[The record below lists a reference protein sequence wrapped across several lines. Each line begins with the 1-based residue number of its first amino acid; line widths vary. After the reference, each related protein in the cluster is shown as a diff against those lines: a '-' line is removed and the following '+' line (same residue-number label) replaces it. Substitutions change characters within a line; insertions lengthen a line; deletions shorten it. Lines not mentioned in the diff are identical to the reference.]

1 MDSSAEQDYA
11 AEWSSGEGDS
21 SGSRDVTAGTSLR
34 GTSALQDLR
43 RVTITDLAENV
54 SPAARQRED
63 HLPSGSAIWKAGH
76 CLVDQHEYGQAA
88 EYFSRML
95 HSSDRLTVEA
105 AEVAVELCAALS
117 REQSVEKKLRDTCS
131 VLGRDLSQLSYEEVS
146 LARGVL
152 AACVEK
158 PPTEAPIRV
167 AAQPWLRVHFFG
179 RFEFLQDGEVMC
191 LGRNAKA
198 LAILKYLI
206 AHQGERPVSQDY
218 LMGWLWPESDPR
230 KARWSLNSAIYALRK
245 LLSSHLPFLPTSEA
259 IEFDESGYR
268 LSPRVLISA
277 DIEEF
282 DSHYEEGLRLEE
294 VGRVPEAVAEYE
306 EATKLYRGDYLVEDL
321 YEDWTMIERERL
333 IEAYT
338 DLSRRLAARYM
349 ECGRLREGVRFCYRV
364 MEKDRSDEDAHRLL
378 MMCFARLGQ
387 RGRALRQYGL
397 CEQALRNDYDTPPS
411 PGIRALYTSILK
423 DEDLR

>member
-1 MDSSAEQDYA
+1 MDSSAEQGYA
-11 AEWSSGEGDS
+11 AKWSSGDSGS
-21 SGSRDVTAGTSLR
+21 SGSRDVPSGTSLR
-34 GTSALQDLR
+34 GTSALQGLR
-43 RVTITDLAENV
+43 RTTIADLPENV
-54 SPAARQRED
+54 SLAARQRED
-63 HLPSGSAIWKAGH
+63 HLPSGSAVWKAGH
-76 CLVDQHEYGQAA
+76 CLVDQREYGQAA

-105 AEVAVELCAALS
+105 AEVAVQLCAALS
-117 REQSVEKKLRDTCS
+117 REQSVEKKLRDICS
-131 VLGRDLSQLSYEEVS
+131 VLDRDLSQLSHEEVR

-158 PPTEAPIRV
+158 PLAEAPVRV
-167 AAQPWLRVHFFG
+167 AEHPRLRVHFFG
-179 RFEFLQDGEVMC
+179 RFELLQDGEVMC

-206 AHQGERPVSQDY
+206 AHQGERPVSQDC

-230 KARWSLNSAIYALRK
+230 RARWSLNSAVYTLRK
-245 LLSSHLPFLPTSEA
+245 LLSSHLPFLPASEA
-259 IEFDESGYR
+259 VAFDEGGYR
-268 LSPRVLISA
+268 LSPHVLISA
-277 DIEEF
+277 DTEEF

-294 VGRVPEAVAEYE
+294 AGRVPEAVVEYE

-364 MEKDRSDEDAHRLL
+364 LEKDRSDEDAHRLL
-378 MMCFARLGQ
+378 MECFARLGQ

>member
-1 MDSSAEQDYA
+1 MSSSAEQGYA
-11 AEWSSGEGDS
+11 AEWSSRESGS
-21 SGSRDVTAGTSLR
+21 SGTRDVPTGNSLR
-34 GTSALQDLR
+34 STSALQDLR
-43 RVTITDLAENV
+43 RTTISDLPKNL

-63 HLPSGSAIWKAGH
+63 HLPSGSAVWKAGH
-76 CLVDQHEYGQAA
+76 CLIDRYEYGQAA

-105 AEVAVELCAALS
+105 AEVAVQLCAALS

-131 VLGRDLSQLSYEEVS
+131 VLDRDLSQLSHEEVS

-152 AACVEK
+152 ATCVEK
-158 PPTEAPIRV
+158 PPAEVPVRV
-167 AAQPWLRVHFFG
+167 AAQPRLRVHFFG

-206 AHQGERPVSQDY
+206 AHQGDRPVSQDY

-230 KARWSLNSAIYALRK
+230 RARWSLNSAVYTLRK
-245 LLSSHLPFLPTSEA
+245 LLSSRLPFLSTSEA
-259 IEFDESGYR
+259 IAFDEGGYR
-268 LSPRVLISA
+268 LSPRVLLST
-277 DIEEF
+277 DTEEF

-294 VGRVPEAVAEYE
+294 AGRVPEAVAEYE
-306 EATKLYRGDYLVEDL
+306 EAAKLYRGDYLVEDL

-364 MEKDRSDEDAHRLL
+364 LQKDRSDEDAHRLL
-378 MMCFARLGQ
+378 MECFACLGQ

-397 CEQALRNDYDTPPS
+397 CEQALRNNYDTPPS

-423 DEDLR
+423 DGDLR